1 MDNYPPSPDPMLPA
15 TLFESIF
22 THAPSGH
29 YLLSPTPEA
38 TVLAVNDAFLR
49 ASGRRRDE
57 LVGISL
63 FEAFPRNADDPH
75 DSGEHDLRHS
85 LARVVATGKPDA
97 LIAQRYPIR
106 VRLPNGEAAFEERFW
121 DAVSTPIFGENGAIM
136 CISHTT
142 SDVTE
147 RVRAAAEAAQ
157 TQARLRALTSATA
170 DVVYR
175 MSPDWSVMRELDGG
189 GFLGNTDDPRPSWL
203 DDYIPP
209 EDQAMVYR
217 AIADAI
223 RHKRVF
229 ELEHRVRRADGG
241 IGWTLSR
248 AVPILGAD
256 GGIVEWIG
264 AASDITERRTAE
276 ERLKELDRHKD
287 EFLAMLA
294 HELRNPLAPISAA
307 AELLQRAR
315 PDEALLRKTSQIIGR
330 QARHM
335 TELIDD
341 LLDVSRVT
349 RGLAKLDRAPLDVA
363 QVVADAVEQV
373 TPLVEARRHRLAVR
387 LPDRAALVDADSKR
401 LVQVL
406 TNLLNNAVKYTPE
419 GGQLRLDVEVGDAAD
434 TGGEVR
440 IVVADNGI
448 GMAHELVERAFDLF
462 AQAERSADRA
472 SGGLGLG
479 LALVKS
485 LVELHGG
492 TVSCDSAGP
501 GLGSRFVVS
510 LPRLHD
516 DAAAARRP
524 AAGVAAAQPG
534 ALRILVV
541 DDNEDAADTLA
552 MVLEVSG
559 HEVLVEHAPERAIAR
574 ARAAA
579 PQVCLL
585 DIGLPDMDGAEL
597 ARRLRAQPE
606 TAHAMLVAVTGYGQD
621 SDRARTREAGFDHHL
636 VKPVDLDRLQAV
648 LDAYAA
654 STATGMRIR

>member
-1 MDNYPPSPDPMLPA
+1 MHPTA
-15 TLFESIF
+15 LFEAVFKNSPI
-22 THAPSGH
+22 GN

-38 TVLAVNDAFLR
+38 TILAVNDAFLK
-49 ASGRRRDE
+49 ASGRRRED

-63 FEAFPRNADDPH
+63 FTAFPANPDDPF
-75 DSGEHDLRHS
+75 DSGESALRRS
-85 LARVVATGKPDA
+85 LARVAATGQPDT
-97 LIAQRYPIR
+97 LPAQRYPIR
-106 VRLPNGEAAFEERFW
+106 VRLPSGEEVFEERFW
-121 DAVSTPIFGENGAIM
+121 DAVSTPIFGEDGAIL

-142 SDVTE
+142 ADVTA
-147 RVRAAAEAAQ
+147 RVQAAAEAAK
-157 TQARLRALTSATA
+157 TEARLRALTSATA

-175 MSPDWSVMRELDGG
+175 MSPDWSVMRSLDGG
-189 GFLGNTDDPRPSWL
+189 GFLGNTDHPRPSWL

-209 EDQAMVYR
+209 EDQAMMYR
-217 AIADAI
+217 AIAEAI

-264 AASDITERRTAE
+264 AASDTTERRSAE
-276 ERLKELDRHKD
+276 ERLKEQDRHKD

-335 TELIDD
+335 TALIDD

-349 RGLAKLDRAPLDVA
+349 RGLAKLDRAPLDLA

-373 TPLVEARRHRLAVR
+373 TPLIEARRHRLALR
-387 LPDRAALVDADSKR
+387 LPDRPAIVDADRKR

-419 GGQLRLDVEVGDAAD
+419 GGQLAVEVEAD
-434 TGGEVR
+434 SESQVR
-440 IVVADNGI
+440 LVVTDNGI
-448 GMAHELVERAFDLF
+448 GMAPELVERAFDLF
-462 AQAERSADRA
+462 TQAERSADRA

-492 TVSCDSAGP
+492 TVSCESE
-501 GLGSRFVVS
+501 GLGRGSRFVVS
-510 LPRLHD
+510 LPHRD
-516 DAAAARRP
+516 GQEAPGGQPDTGAATARE
-524 AAGVAAAQPG
+524 G
-534 ALRILVV
+534 ALRILIV

-552 MVLEVSG
+552 MLLEASG
-559 HEVLVEHAPERAIAR
+559 HQVLVEHAPERAIVR
-574 ARAAA
+574 AREAA

-585 DIGLPDMDGAEL
+585 DLGLPGMDGAEL

-606 TAHAMLVAVTGYGQD
+606 TAQAMLVAVTGYGQD
-621 SDRARTREAGFDHHL
+621 SDRARTHEAGFDHHL